1 MLIITVSRG
10 VTYVPEIPSSTK
22 KLSAVI
28 KLVLS

>member
-1 MLIITVSRG
+1 MLIIPISRG

-22 KLSAVI
+22 KLAAVI